1 MATGA
6 ARAHAAM
13 ISQQTLKS
21 AIHCAGIGV
30 HSNRKVRME
39 LRPAPPGT
47 GIVFCRTDRPAG
59 SARTIEAV
67 YDNVVDATLCTA
79 IGNGRVTVRTIE
91 HLMAAFAGCGI
102 DNAFVEL
109 DGEEVPAMDG
119 SAAPFVFLIEC
130 AGIVEQCAPRRMIE
144 VLKPIR
150 LGDERR
156 YISISPAERFS
167 IRCDID
173 FDHPALGY
181 QSVDFDPLRTCFRT
195 EFARARTFCRE
206 SDVASI
212 LAAGM
217 GRGGSLENTVVI
229 GDDGPLNEDGLRY
242 ADECARHKALDC
254 FGDLYL
260 AGAPIIG
267 HVRCLRSGHG
277 MNHAL
282 LSALFDDPSA
292 WRLVGAEPDASFGET
307 DREPIAAI
315 A

>member
-13 ISQQTLKS
+13 IPQQTLKS

-102 DNAFVEL
+102 DNAVVEL

-130 AGIVEQCAPRRMIE
+130 AGIVEQCVPRRVIE

-156 YISISPAERFS
+156 YISITPAERFS

-181 QSVDFDPLRTCFRT
+181 QSVDFDPSHTCFRT

-292 WRLVGAEPDASFGET
+292 WRLVGSEQDTGFGEQ